1 MVMNTS
7 SKAPNPSYVTLP
19 ECEPPYPSL
28 LDFLDRRFA
37 KVSREVWQ
45 ARIEA
50 GKVTDDDGCPVTLDT
65 PYTPNRRLR
74 YYREVEREPEIP
86 FKEKIL
92 FQNDRLL
99 VACKPHFLPVTP
111 AGPYVNQCLLYRL
124 QAKTGIDELVPIHR
138 IDRETA
144 GIVLFS
150 VNKETRGLYHA
161 LFSFGRAEKMYE
173 AITTLPNNP
182 DQQEW
187 LVKSRIVPGEPWFRM
202 KHAEGPINA
211 ITQIRLLDRN
221 DRYAYFRLEPLTGKQ
236 HQLRLHL
243 SLLGCQILNDRY
255 YPVLQPK
262 RDDDFTRPL
271 QLLAKELRFIDPISQ
286 ETMEFHSTRTLPW
299 ERRRLACS

>member
-1 MVMNTS
+1 MKTKTF

-19 ECEPPYPSL
+19 KCEPPYPSL
-28 LDFLDRRFA
+28 LDFLDKKFA
-37 KVSREVWQ
+37 KVGREVWR

-65 PYTPNRRLR
+65 PYKPNMRLR

-92 FQNDRLL
+92 FQNDHLL

-124 QAKTGIDELVPIHR
+124 QAKTGIDDIVPIHR

-150 VNKETRGLYHA
+150 VNKKTRGLYHD
-161 LFSFGRAEKMYE
+161 LFSSGHAGKVYE
-173 AITTLPNNP
+173 AIATLPN
-182 DQQEW
+182 DLDRQEW
-187 LVKSRIVPGEPWFRM
+187 LVKSRIVPGKPWFRM

-211 ITQIRLLDRN
+211 ITKIRLLDKS
-221 DRYAYFRLEPLTGKQ
+221 DYYAYFRLEPLTGKQ

-243 SLLGCQILNDRY
+243 NLLGCQILNDRY

-271 QLLAKELRFIDPISQ
+271 QLLAKTLRFTDPITQ
-286 ETMEFHSTRTLPW
+286 KIMESRSMRELFW
-299 ERRRLACS
+299 ENLKGT